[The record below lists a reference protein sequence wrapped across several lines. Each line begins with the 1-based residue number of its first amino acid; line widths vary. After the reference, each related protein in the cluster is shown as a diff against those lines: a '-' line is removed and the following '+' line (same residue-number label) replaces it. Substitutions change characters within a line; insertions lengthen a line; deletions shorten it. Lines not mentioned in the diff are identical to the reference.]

1 MQNAGCSPSV
11 LRDYLDKNLPVTNNI
26 AWSQYAKEN
35 FDNTA
40 KIVVEKNAGASSDDK
55 PKEQSPAENNLQE
68 TIDKTSNCI
77 ANFSEIVFLTML
89 LLKDGSLVCKD
100 NETSYDCSV
109 KGLDLSKILP
119 KEFIFITQKLGP
131 APLSHFASNTEC
143 INEINGLFEE
153 AHLGLMHSHFF
164 GARGQ
169 MKSSIENNPVQ
180 NSLIEYLASI
190 GVDRNTYTDETQLS
204 SVDGYCS

>member
-55 PKEQSPAENNLQE
+55 PKEQSPAEN
-68 TIDKTSNCI
+68 
-77 ANFSEIVFLTML
+77 
-89 LLKDGSLVCKD
+89 DGSLVCKD
-100 NETSYDCSV
+100 NGTSYDCSV

-131 APLSHFASNTEC
+131 APLSHFASNTER

-164 GARGQ
+164 GVRGQ